1 MVQALKIDK
10 NRFDSPQFGPKLL
23 SPIRRLTQSFNFHNT
38 DSEQEEAWF
47 ARFAELP
54 DDLTK
59 SLVLIAIMQHK
70 EIIKLKESS
79 MIKTFL
85 LSTSDSK
92 LQSIVN
98 RFMQGKS
105 LYLLRTELRGRLG
118 LPRTRKDDTK
128 KTSPQ
133 TLDNFDDQIR
143 MLTMPSVEI
152 NSATFSTA
160 AATGSP
166 MSKLSPVN
174 KRHNSMS
181 AALTL
186 ISEVSDTKNKL
197 RKGLTMMDQKKLFMK
212 SPTLTRKVER
222 DSDVDA
228 SSELN
233 RSRKSRKT
241 SSLLKKETNFRLSSI
256 QGDLTLRLPKN
267 QRYIKLRSPPSR
279 ANPNEEP

>member
-1 MVQALKIDK
+1 MVQALRIDK
-10 NRFDSPQFGPKLL
+10 NRFGSPQFGPKLL

-118 LPRTRKDDTK
+118 LPRTR
-128 KTSPQ
+128 
-133 TLDNFDDQIR
+133 
-143 MLTMPSVEI
+143 
-152 NSATFSTA
+152 
-160 AATGSP
+160 
-166 MSKLSPVN
+166 
-174 KRHNSMS
+174 
-181 AALTL
+181 
-186 ISEVSDTKNKL
+186 
-197 RKGLTMMDQKKLFMK
+197 
-212 SPTLTRKVER
+212 
-222 DSDVDA
+222 
-228 SSELN
+228 
-233 RSRKSRKT
+233 
-241 SSLLKKETNFRLSSI
+241 
-256 QGDLTLRLPKN
+256 
-267 QRYIKLRSPPSR
+267 
-279 ANPNEEP
+279 